1 MRPFQPEFFCDSVTF
16 KTLLY
21 PFFFSAVL
29 LSSIPDHFHLL
40 FPYKYKV
47 LRAILKAGCQHL
59 QLFCTNQGLELLV
72 KLSWV
77 PCCSAE
83 CVPSLFLVHRLN

>member
-59 QLFCTNQGLELLV
+59 QLFCTNQGL
-72 KLSWV
+72 
-77 PCCSAE
+77 
-83 CVPSLFLVHRLN
+83 